1 MDEEK
6 KKPNLNNNQ
15 NQKYSPIWGF
25 VIVTAIVLLFNWLV
39 FPSMVERQII
49 STDYGDFMEKVDA
62 GEIKEVMIEEGKIY
76 FSVEGKTD
84 DKNIVYQ
91 TGEMNDHDLV
101 NRLLNANSPM
111 KMEKSHLRELYQ
123 KRIHP

>member
-62 GEIKEVMIEEGKIY
+62 GEIKEVMIDEGKIY
-76 FSVEGKTD
+76 FSVEAKTD

-91 TGEMNDHDLV
+91 TGEMNDPDLV

>member
-1 MDEEK
+1 M
-6 KKPNLNNNQ
+6 
-15 NQKYSPIWGF
+15 
-25 VIVTAIVLLFNWLV
+25 LFNWLV

>member
-84 DKNIVYQ
+84 DKTLCI
-91 TGEMNDHDLV
+91 
-101 NRLLNANSPM
+101 RP
-111 KMEKSHLRELYQ
+111 EK
-123 KRIHP
+123 